1 MRSNDLPVQKTEG
14 FVTRGLVGLVRIW
27 QTLFSAW
34 MAPTCR
40 FVPSCSEYSIQALRE
55 HGPLAGGWL
64 TIRRLSRCHPFGGH
78 GLDEV
83 PPAHTHRCC
92 AHGQHPNQ
100 HKNSQALAM
109 PAKTGD

>member
-1 MRSNDLPVQKTEG
+1 MRGNNMPLPRAGELIS
-14 FVTRGLVGLVRIW
+14 RGLIVLVRLW

-40 FVPSCSEYSIQALRE
+40 FVPSCSDYSIQALRE
-55 HGPLAGGWL
+55 HGLLAGLWL

-83 PPAHTHRCC
+83 PPARMDGCC
-92 AHGQHPNQ
+92 SHGQLSSQ
-100 HKNSQALAM
+100 HNKSQELAG